1 MRPKKTVSS
10 IPVHPSHLATFHP
23 VGELLYLEIGGQ
35 STTAL
40 VNLINRVYIS
50 HISIQYEV
58 YSGVIEL
65 GITVIFY
72 VYLGIPSLESSYFH
86 YSNPL
91 RLLAH
96 RKSTGTARKTVC
108 PLKKYHISPYL
119 LYRCTVPIYICSSVA
134 KSHGAIQNLICVWC

>member
-1 MRPKKTVSS
+1 MTGEAKKKTVSS

-65 GITVIFY
+65 GITVIFC

-86 YSNPL
+86 
-91 RLLAH
+91 
-96 RKSTGTARKTVC
+96 
-108 PLKKYHISPYL
+108 
-119 LYRCTVPIYICSSVA
+119 
-134 KSHGAIQNLICVWC
+134 